1 MSEKSAV
8 LWEKLADRSEGE
20 NKMEDMLDMLYH
32 QIEQESKAFIEKSR
46 EMEMIIREKVKASTM
61 DDVQREDVKT
71 LMYDFLGIA
80 QEVYFKLGFR
90 YGVRFMMEM
99 QSDLKDID
107 KD

>member
-1 MSEKSAV
+1 
-8 LWEKLADRSEGE
+8 
-20 NKMEDMLDMLYH
+20 
-32 QIEQESKAFIEKSR
+32 
-46 EMEMIIREKVKASTM
+46 M
-61 DDVQREDVKT
+61 DDVQSEDVKT